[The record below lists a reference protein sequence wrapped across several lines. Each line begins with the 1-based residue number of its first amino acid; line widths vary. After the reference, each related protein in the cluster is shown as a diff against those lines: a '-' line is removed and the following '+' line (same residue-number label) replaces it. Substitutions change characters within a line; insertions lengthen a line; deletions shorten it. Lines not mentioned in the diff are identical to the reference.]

1 MKDIVLWKTT
11 FSSPPAGSP
20 RASRY
25 GGGRGGGRSELLWAR
40 SRGRHF
46 DMNGLQTLPQVSKLK
61 AAQAVAPY
69 RISHELPVYEEEK
82 KHVY

>member
-1 MKDIVLWKTT
+1 MEDNLLITT
-11 FSSPPAGSP
+11 SWQPSGVPVWRREG
-20 RASRY
+20 
-25 GGGRGGGRSELLWAR
+25 GGGRSELLWAR
-40 SRGRHF
+40 SRGRQF

-82 KHVY
+82 NTFIN

>member
-1 MKDIVLWKTT
+1 MEDNLLITT
-11 FSSPPAGSP
+11 SWQPSGVPVW
-20 RASRY
+20 RR
-25 GGGRGGGRSELLWAR
+25 GGGGGGRSELLWAR
-40 SRGRHF
+40 SRGRQF